1 MNIHSIRIRIIT
13 LTILIAILVSPL
25 GFIPNKKAQALAVPN
40 TCALFDF
47 YCIMDNWKEFVGN
60 RLAVLINNQIIQ
72 RMTASI
78 VNWINTGFQ
87 GSPAFLTN
95 PEGFFLDVAD
105 QITGELIDKTGA
117 LSQLCSPFSFDIRL
131 NIALNQ
137 SSSYNKRY
145 ECTLSRVIG
154 NTQNAIATAGQNSG
168 INLYG
173 DADGATLGN
182 FINGDFSQGGWEGFL
197 AYTIEP
203 QNNPIGAYL
212 LANSDLQSR
221 IAEKQDSVN
230 SDLNRGQGFLSWP
243 KCTDV
248 TSGYLSATEDELG
261 PKFGLNTSD
270 IRNLQQTGTGATG
283 YTALG
288 KGTSIKKTVDK
299 DNKVKYESCEVQTP
313 GSVIASTLF
322 NQADTGREKLV
333 SVKTISD
340 SIDAITG
347 ALVNQMLTQGL
358 AALSNRGSGVGGNSQ
373 SYLTQLYDESYNQNS
388 FEVVSARDRSLSTS
402 NSVITIAENNITA
415 YNRSLALLNDTKNR
429 YLTASVCFVNKI
441 NQLQNFDTVRRS
453 YGEKMTQGISLVI
466 TRNIDPLIASTTE
479 KKISTQNQLN
489 MYKNSTSGTT
499 NSYIPG
505 LTGSDITAGFSRLEM
520 AVNNTTQTTQSVLED
535 SNNIEQRSQ
544 SIEETVKDLN
554 RDAQIF
560 QNRCNQFPNLIIQP
574 ETFKNN
580 LLSSY

>member
-60 RLAVLINNQIIQ
+60 RLAVLITNQIIQ

-117 LSQLCSPFSFDIRL
+117 LSQLCS
-131 NIALNQ
+131 
-137 SSSYNKRY
+137 
-145 ECTLSRVIG
+145 
-154 NTQNAIATAGQNSG
+154 
-168 INLYG
+168 
-173 DADGATLGN
+173 
-182 FINGDFSQGGWEGFL
+182 
-197 AYTIEP
+197 
-203 QNNPIGAYL
+203 
-212 LANSDLQSR
+212 
-221 IAEKQDSVN
+221 
-230 SDLNRGQGFLSWP
+230 P

-402 NSVITIAENNITA
+402 NSVITIAENNIPA

-580 LLSSY
+580 LLSS